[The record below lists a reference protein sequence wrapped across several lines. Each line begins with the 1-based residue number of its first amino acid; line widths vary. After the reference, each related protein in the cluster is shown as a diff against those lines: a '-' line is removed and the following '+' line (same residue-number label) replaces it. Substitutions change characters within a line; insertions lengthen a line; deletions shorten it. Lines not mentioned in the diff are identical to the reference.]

1 MKFFVDTDPLIGL
14 AKIQSFALLSRIANR
29 VVIPPMV
36 QKEQL
41 GKAGKE
47 SSEIDR
53 ALEDFIEVVQPV
65 SPQLP

>member
-41 GKAGKE
+41 DKAGKE